1 MARAT
6 ARNPARAMARDPATG
21 RGHVMAVVHRPV
33 MDSGRGKLNQAPVMV
48 AAENTGA
55 VHATFPVLSR
65 VPAQDAVRPG
75 WAMVTSVVM
84 VQVTDVVTAT
94 VTSSVRA
101 TVRIQRTGVARASAA
116 AQEWVWVASPVV
128 RVTGTLVAIAV
139 AGKGLEKGC
148 YTGVPQA
155 IGGADLRDTEVA

>member
-65 VPAQDAVRPG
+65 VPAQDAG

-101 TVRIQRTGVARASAA
+101 TVRIQRTGVARASEA
-116 AQEWVWVASPVV
+116 AQEWVWVAPPVV